1 MTECNLYLKYFF
13 KRIRQSSDSSL
24 EFDIWWLDLFV
35 KSIQDLC
42 FARTRI
48 WTCITKQDLMMWY
61 FEEYLWFVFKVLL
74 KNSYGEF
81 KLNPTEIYSLQIL
94 SVDER
99 GLRTFERVS
108 LLEEL
113 FLKKIC
119 ISKNSFSLILGRT
132 LYL

>member
-1 MTECNLYLKYFF
+1 MTECNLYLIFFF

-24 EFDIWWLDLFV
+24 GFDIWWLDLFV

-81 KLNPTEIYSLQIL
+81 RLNPTEIYSLQIL

>member
-1 MTECNLYLKYFF
+1 MTECSLYLNFFF

-24 EFDIWWLDLFV
+24 GFDIWWLDLFV

-81 KLNPTEIYSLQIL
+81 RLNPTEIYSLQIL

>member
-13 KRIRQSSDSSL
+13 KRIRQSSDSFL
-24 EFDIWWLDLFV
+24 GFDIWWLDLFV

-61 FEEYLWFVFKVLL
+61 VEKYLWFVFKVLL

-81 KLNPTEIYSLQIL
+81 RLNPTEIYSLQIL

>member
-1 MTECNLYLKYFF
+1 
-13 KRIRQSSDSSL
+13 
-24 EFDIWWLDLFV
+24 
-35 KSIQDLC
+35 
-42 FARTRI
+42 
-48 WTCITKQDLMMWY
+48 MWY
-61 FEEYLWFVFKVLL
+61 FEEY
-74 KNSYGEF
+74 SYGEF

-119 ISKNSFSLILGRT
+119 ISKNSFPLILGWT

>member
-1 MTECNLYLKYFF
+1 MTECNLYLNFFF

-24 EFDIWWLDLFV
+24 GFDIWWLDLFV

-81 KLNPTEIYSLQIL
+81 RLNPTEIYSLQIL

>member
-24 EFDIWWLDLFV
+24 GFDIWWLDLFV

-81 KLNPTEIYSLQIL
+81 RLNPTEIYSLQIL

>member
-1 MTECNLYLKYFF
+1 MTECNLYLNFFF

-24 EFDIWWLDLFV
+24 GFDIWWLDLFV

-61 FEEYLWFVFKVLL
+61 FEKYLWFVFKVLL

-81 KLNPTEIYSLQIL
+81 RLNPTEIYSLQIL

>member
-1 MTECNLYLKYFF
+1 MTECSLYLNFFF
-13 KRIRQSSDSSL
+13 KRITQSSDSSL
-24 EFDIWWLDLFV
+24 GFDIWWLDLFV

-81 KLNPTEIYSLQIL
+81 RLNPTEIYSLQIL

>member
-24 EFDIWWLDLFV
+24 GFDIWWLDLFV

-61 FEEYLWFVFKVLL
+61 FEKYLWFVFKVLL

-81 KLNPTEIYSLQIL
+81 RLNPTEIYSLQIL